1 MAAVLEAVRVEKA
14 RERRAS
20 AGSEDG
26 KGQGVRPDCVYD
38 GVLFSLTR
46 GGCSL
51 KEVEALNE
59 DEALKSFL
67 DGTLQRARSWPDVVA
82 DLRSRDA
89 ATLWSGSTA
98 RGAVVTKR

>member
-1 MAAVLEAVRVEKA
+1 MKKRVNA
-14 RERRAS
+14 ERALDPRTAK
-20 AGSEDG
+20 G
-26 KGQGVRPDCVYD
+26 KGYDPVVYVA
-38 GVLFSLTR
+38 GILFSLTR

-59 DEALKSFL
+59 DEALNRFP
-67 DGTLQRARSWPDVVA
+67 DDTLHRARPRSDVVA

-89 ATLWSGSTA
+89 ASLWSGSTA